1 MIHNETSLARGRWQ
15 GGLMLCWAI
24 AACSSL
30 LDVKNPNNVN
40 ASDLDNPAA
49 APSIANGALSAVAYA
64 WGAMLTEYA
73 TVSDELTWIGSRD
86 GFREL
91 DVGNLTNQ
99 TNEFTDAAFP
109 YVGRARWMAD
119 LAIQKLSGFD
129 SAGTLKNRDD
139 LARSYLYAAIIYVT
153 IGDQFNNF
161 PIGSDRRTAAPPLGR
176 DKMDSVYK
184 VAIAYTTS
192 GIAIAQATKNKSLEL
207 ALTAMRARARHAN
220 AVWTL
225 LHPVGTGVPHGSP
238 LVNDAGAN
246 ADAVAALA
254 LAAGTTDWKFRFGY
268 SATTVDNYIGGWV
281 NSRQEMRVGDA
292 YINKATNDTLRDP
305 ILTLLRAQGDATI
318 KPVDPEFRRA
328 TIEFTGTSATQFYA
342 PLTVLSTRELYL
354 LLAEAALAT
363 GDTLTNAGQFAASIN
378 AVRLLNY
385 PDSARYKYDPGNPA
399 HPRPLAMLEYE
410 RKVNLFMQGHRVH
423 DLYRF
428 GERADVWQ
436 ASTPVAEAVSTP
448 GTFFPIT
455 QVELLSNP
463 YCVKS
468 PVACQ

>member
-1 MIHNETSLARGRWQ
+1 MMHHETSLARGRRQ
-15 GGLMLCWAI
+15 AAGLLLCCGIGI

-40 ASDLDNPAA
+40 ASDLDNPTA
-49 APSIANGALSAVAYA
+49 APSIANGALSAVAYG
-64 WGAMLTEYA
+64 WGAILTEYA

-91 DVGNLTNQ
+91 DVGDLTNP

-119 LAIQKLSGFD
+119 LAVQKLSGFD

-139 LARSYLYAAIIYVT
+139 LARSYLYAAIIYV
-153 IGDQFNNF
+153 IVGDQFNNF
-161 PIGSDRRTAAPPLGR
+161 PIGSDRQTAAPPLGR

-184 VAIAYTTS
+184 VAIAYTS
-192 GIAIAQATKNKSLEL
+192 KGLSIAQATKNKSLEL
-207 ALTAMRARARHAN
+207 ALTAMRARAQHAK

-225 LHPVGTGVPHGSP
+225 LHPLGTGVPHGNP
-238 LVNDAGAN
+238 LVNDAGTN
-246 ADAVAALA
+246 ADALAALA
-254 LAAGTTDWKFRFGY
+254 LAAGTTDWKFRFSY

-281 NSRQEMRVGDA
+281 NSRQEMRVSDS
-292 YINKATNDTLRDP
+292 YINKATSDTLKDP
-305 ILTLLRAQGDATI
+305 LTGQ
-318 KPVDPEFRRA
+318 VDPEFRRA
-328 TIEFTGTSATQFYA
+328 AIEFKGTSATQLYT
-342 PLTVLSTRELYL
+342 PLTVLSSRELYL
-354 LLAEAALAT
+354 MLAEGALAT
-363 GDTLTNAGQFAASIN
+363 GDSILEAGYINQVRTLNALPAYDPTNA
-378 AVRLLNY
+378 
-385 PDSARYKYDPGNPA
+385 A
-399 HPRPLAMLEYE
+399 HPRALAMLKYE

-436 ASTPVAEAVSTP
+436 VSTPVAEAVAAP

-455 QVELLSNP
+455 QVELLSNS
-463 YCVKS
+463 YCVKD
-468 PVACQ
+468 PTACQ